1 MNLRMHL
8 ASFCQILL
16 ILSKFT
22 PQMVELLLK
31 NYFDKEANS
40 LKNLLFLLQR
50 KTLVIWKDK
59 LRTQTAHV
67 KAFRIKILFTVHSA
81 KLLCACQSCI

>member
-22 PQMVELLLK
+22 PQTVELLLK

-81 KLLCACQSCI
+81 K